1 MKNALKS
8 RFFINSLVP
17 SNETINGSEEIYR
30 AVAKSFGLSDC
41 AFWILYCIRQ
51 SEEKVTQKDICNFI
65 YQPKQTVHSAL
76 KKMVEDGLIEVGDYN
91 GKRHKYVTLTEKGE
105 AFSQKTVDLVF
116 EEEIAIFEDMDASE
130 REIAMKLL
138 AKYSDSLSRRMSK
151 FR

>member
-1 MKNALKS
+1 MYTSKEVLAIFNA
-8 RFFINSLVP
+8 
-17 SNETINGSEEIYR
+17 TINGSEEIYR

-51 SEEKVTQKDICNFI
+51 SEEKVTQKDICSFI
-65 YQPKQTVHSAL
+65 SQPKQTVHSAL

-105 AFSQKTVDLVF
+105 AFSKKTVDLVLA
-116 EEEIAIFEDMDASE
+116 EEIAIFEDMDVSE

-138 AKYSDSLSRRMSK
+138 AKYSDSLSRRMGK

>member
-1 MKNALKS
+1 MYTAKKVLAT
-8 RFFINSLVP
+8 F
-17 SNETINGSEEIYR
+17 NETINGSEEIYR

-65 YQPKQTVHSAL
+65 FQPKQTVHSAL

-105 AFSQKTVDLVF
+105 AFSEKTIDLVLT
-116 EEEIAIFEDMDASE
+116 EEIAVFEDLDASE
-130 REIAMKLL
+130 RELAMKLL

>member
-1 MKNALKS
+1 MYTSKEVLAIFNA
-8 RFFINSLVP
+8 
-17 SNETINGSEEIYR
+17 TINGSEEIYR
-30 AVAKSFGLSDC
+30 AVAKSFCLSDC

-51 SEEKVTQKDICNFI
+51 SEEKVTQKDICSFI

-105 AFSQKTVDLVF
+105 AFSKKTVDLVLA
-116 EEEIAIFEDMDASE
+116 EEIAIFEDMDVSE

-138 AKYSDSLSRRMSK
+138 AKYSDSLSRRMGK

>member
-1 MKNALKS
+1 MYTAKKVLAT
-8 RFFINSLVP
+8 F
-17 SNETINGSEEIYR
+17 NETINGSEEIYR

-65 YQPKQTVHSAL
+65 FQPKQTVHSAL

-105 AFSQKTVDLVF
+105 AFSEKTIDLVLT
-116 EEEIAIFEDMDASE
+116 EEIAVFEDLDVSE
-130 REIAMKLL
+130 RELAMKLL

>member
-1 MKNALKS
+1 MYTAKEVLVTFNA
-8 RFFINSLVP
+8 
-17 SNETINGSEEIYR
+17 TINGYEEIYR
-30 AVAKSFGLSDC
+30 GVARSFGLSDC
-41 AFWILYCIRQ
+41 AFWILYFIRQ

-65 YQPKQTVHSAL
+65 FQPKQTVHSAL

-105 AFSQKTVDLVF
+105 AFSEKTIDLVLT
-116 EEEIAIFEDMDASE
+116 EEIAVFEDLDVSE
-130 REIAMKLL
+130 RELAMKLL

>member
-1 MKNALKS
+1 MYTAKEVLVTFNA
-8 RFFINSLVP
+8 
-17 SNETINGSEEIYR
+17 TINGYEEIYR
-30 AVAKSFGLSDC
+30 GVAKSFGLSDC
-41 AFWILYCIRQ
+41 AFWILYYIRQ
-51 SEEKVTQKDICNFI
+51 SEEKVTQKDICSFI

-105 AFSQKTVDLVF
+105 AFSKKTIDLVLA
-116 EEEIAIFEDMDASE
+116 EEIAIFEDMDVSE

-138 AKYSDSLSRRMSK
+138 EKYSDSLSRRMSK

>member
-1 MKNALKS
+1 MYTAKKVLAA
-8 RFFINSLVP
+8 F
-17 SNETINGSEEIYR
+17 NETINGSEEIYR

-65 YQPKQTVHSAL
+65 FQPKQTVHSAL

-91 GKRHKYVTLTEKGE
+91 GKRHMYVTLTEKGE
-105 AFSQKTVDLVF
+105 AFSEKTIDLVLT
-116 EEEIAIFEDMDASE
+116 EEIAVFEDLDASE
-130 REIAMKLL
+130 RELAMKLL

>member
-1 MKNALKS
+1 MYTSKEVLAIFNA
-8 RFFINSLVP
+8 
-17 SNETINGSEEIYR
+17 TINGSEEIYR

-65 YQPKQTVHSAL
+65 FQPKQTVHSAL

-105 AFSQKTVDLVF
+105 AFSEKTIDLVLT
-116 EEEIAIFEDMDASE
+116 EEIAVFEDLDASE
-130 REIAMKLL
+130 RELAMKLL
-138 AKYSDSLSRRMSK
+138 AKYLDSLSRRMSK

>member
-1 MKNALKS
+1 MYTSKEVLAIFNA
-8 RFFINSLVP
+8 
-17 SNETINGSEEIYR
+17 TINGSEEIYR

-51 SEEKVTQKDICNFI
+51 SEEKVTQKDICSFI

-105 AFSQKTVDLVF
+105 AFSKKTVDLVLA
-116 EEEIAIFEDMDASE
+116 EEIAIFEDMDVSE
-130 REIAMKLL
+130 REIAIKLL
-138 AKYSDSLSRRMSK
+138 AKYSDSLSRRMGK

>member
-1 MKNALKS
+1 MYTSKEVLAIFNA
-8 RFFINSLVP
+8 
-17 SNETINGSEEIYR
+17 TINGSEEIYR

-41 AFWILYCIRQ
+41 AFWILYCMRQ
-51 SEEKVTQKDICNFI
+51 SEEKVTQKDICSFI

-105 AFSQKTVDLVF
+105 AFSKKTIDLVLA
-116 EEEIAIFEDMDASE
+116 EEIAIFEDMDVSE

-138 AKYSDSLSRRMSK
+138 EKYSDSLSRRMSK

>member
-1 MKNALKS
+1 MYTAKE
-8 RFFINSLVP
+8 ILVTF
-17 SNETINGSEEIYR
+17 NETINGSEEIYR

-151 FR
+151 FRQE

>member
-1 MKNALKS
+1 MYTAKEALVTFNA
-8 RFFINSLVP
+8 
-17 SNETINGSEEIYR
+17 TINGYDEIYR

-41 AFWILYCIRQ
+41 AFWILYYLRQ
-51 SEEKVTQKDICNFI
+51 SKEKVTQKDICSFI

-76 KKMVEDGLIEVGDYN
+76 KKMVDDGLIEVGDYN

-105 AFSQKTVDLVF
+105 AFSKKTVDLVLA
-116 EEEIAIFEDMDASE
+116 EEIAIFEDMDVSE

-138 AKYSDSLSRRMSK
+138 AKYSDSLSRRMGK

>member
-1 MKNALKS
+1 MYTAKEVLVTFNA
-8 RFFINSLVP
+8 
-17 SNETINGSEEIYR
+17 TINGYEEIYR
-30 AVAKSFGLSDC
+30 GVAKSFGLSDC
-41 AFWILYCIRQ
+41 AFWILYYIRQ
-51 SEEKVTQKDICNFI
+51 SEEKVTQKDICSFI

-105 AFSQKTVDLVF
+105 AFSKKTVDLVLA
-116 EEEIAIFEDMDASE
+116 EEIAIFEDMDVSE

-138 AKYSDSLSRRMSK
+138 AKYPDSLSRRMGK

>member
-1 MKNALKS
+1 MYTAKEVLAAFNA
-8 RFFINSLVP
+8 
-17 SNETINGSEEIYR
+17 TINGSEEIYR
-30 AVAKSFGLSDC
+30 GVAKSFGLSDC

-51 SEEKVTQKDICNFI
+51 SEGKVTQKDICSFI

-105 AFSQKTVDLVF
+105 AFSQKTVDLVLA
-116 EEEIAIFEDMDASE
+116 EEIAIFEDMNASE
-130 REIAMKLL
+130 RELAMKLL
-138 AKYSDSLSRRMSK
+138 AKYSDSLSQRMSK

>member
-1 MKNALKS
+1 MYTSKEVLAIFNA
-8 RFFINSLVP
+8 
-17 SNETINGSEEIYR
+17 TINGSEEIYR

-41 AFWILYCIRQ
+41 AFWILYCMRQ
-51 SEEKVTQKDICNFI
+51 SEEKVTQKDICSFI

-105 AFSQKTVDLVF
+105 AFSKKTIDLVLA
-116 EEEIAIFEDMDASE
+116 EEIAIFEDMDVSE

-138 AKYSDSLSRRMSK
+138 AKYSDSLSRRMGK

>member
-1 MKNALKS
+1 MYTSKEVLAIFNA
-8 RFFINSLVP
+8 
-17 SNETINGSEEIYR
+17 TINGSEEIYR

-41 AFWILYCIRQ
+41 AFWILYFIRQ
-51 SEEKVTQKDICNFI
+51 SEEKVTQKDICSFI

-105 AFSQKTVDLVF
+105 AFSKKTVDLVLA
-116 EEEIAIFEDMDASE
+116 EEIAIFEDMDVSE

-138 AKYSDSLSRRMSK
+138 AKYSDSLSRRMGK

>member
-1 MKNALKS
+1 MYTAKKVLAA
-8 RFFINSLVP
+8 F
-17 SNETINGSEEIYR
+17 NETINGSEEIYR

-51 SEEKVTQKDICNFI
+51 SEEKVTQKDICSFI

-105 AFSQKTVDLVF
+105 AFSKKTVDLVLA
-116 EEEIAIFEDMDASE
+116 EEIAIFEDMDVSE

-138 AKYSDSLSRRMSK
+138 AKYSDSLSRRMGK

>member
-1 MKNALKS
+1 MYTSKEVLAIFNA
-8 RFFINSLVP
+8 
-17 SNETINGSEEIYR
+17 TINGSEEIYR

-41 AFWILYCIRQ
+41 AFWILYCMRQ
-51 SEEKVTQKDICNFI
+51 SEEKVTQKDICSFI